1 MNRSLIDKRRWE
13 MIDEEILSELE
24 IIKTE
29 LELLVSRLGK
39 IVIQVLDE
47 KYKNITEQGGENGKE

>member
-1 MNRSLIDKRRWE
+1 